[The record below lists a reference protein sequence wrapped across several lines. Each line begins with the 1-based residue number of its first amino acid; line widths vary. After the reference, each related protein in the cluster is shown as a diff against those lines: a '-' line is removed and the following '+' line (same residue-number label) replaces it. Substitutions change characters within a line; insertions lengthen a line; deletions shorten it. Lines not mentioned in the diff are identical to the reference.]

1 MRRADRTTA
10 IPDVEILAIRLIAL
24 SQYSLMYSPDGMN
37 VYGSR
42 GGDFEVTELVWGL
55 TVVK

>member
-42 GGDFEVTELVWGL
+42 GGDFEVTELV
-55 TVVK
+55 